1 MNVYSVNKTVFKTK
15 SFKRFDRYVCRDLE
29 MSNKEK
35 LRLFHARAENT
46 VKSYTNVIRKY
57 VKFAKSESLDP
68 FPVNEIKVRRFIDC
82 PCPCFLLLN
91 QV

>member
-1 MNVYSVNKTVFKTK
+1 MNVYSVNSNVFQTK
-15 SFKRFDRYVCRDLE
+15 SFKRFDRYLT
-29 MSNKEK
+29 
-35 LRLFHARAENT
+35 ENT